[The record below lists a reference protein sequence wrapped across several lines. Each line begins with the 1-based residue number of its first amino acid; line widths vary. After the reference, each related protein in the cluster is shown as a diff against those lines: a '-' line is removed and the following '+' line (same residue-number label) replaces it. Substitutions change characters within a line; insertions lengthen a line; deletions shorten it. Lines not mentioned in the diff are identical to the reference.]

1 MQLIEFIAHHQLQRV
16 LIHET
21 KVVIEEAQTQS
32 AIIPIES
39 SQQHGHSHGLSLLQD
54 SHNHRVTTYLLEFG
68 IAAHSVLIGV
78 ALGTDDGSHFIVLFI
93 TLCFHQFFEAIAL
106 GAQISQLNNK
116 SILPAIFMVSFFA
129 LTTPVGIA
137 IGIGVHLNTYNP
149 KSLVALVTTG
159 VLDSVSSGILIYV
172 ALVNLMAGEMG
183 VGAHGFFQLRKR
195 VKCLYF
201 IALYIGAALMA
212 ILGRW
217 A

>member
-1 MQLIEFIAHHQLQRV
+1 
-16 LIHET
+16 
-21 KVVIEEAQTQS
+21 
-32 AIIPIES
+32 
-39 SQQHGHSHGLSLLQD
+39 
-54 SHNHRVTTYLLEFG
+54 
-68 IAAHSVLIGV
+68 
-78 ALGTDDGSHFIVLFI
+78 
-93 TLCFHQFFEAIAL
+93 
-106 GAQISQLNNK
+106 
-116 SILPAIFMVSFFA
+116 MVSFFA

-149 KSLVALVTTG
+149 KSLVALMTTG

-183 VGAHGFFQLRKR
+183 VGAHGFLQLRKR

-201 IALYIGAALMA
+201 IALYIGAAVMA